1 MSKRKN
7 GSGDDLPLGDHSS
20 YMPQMMLV
28 LADVRLKVK
37 GGAVLP
43 AHALK
48 LVETCGAI
56 AGSSELFAGATPD
69 RPAAL
74 SSPFDEFEEADVA
87 RFLKCIYTA
96 TGNALQAEDA
106 CVAAVVRLAH
116 ALDAAPVLAAA
127 QRHTLKAL
135 RRHPTY
141 RKIVEANELAAL
153 CGWDD
158 VRNAGLVSLV
168 TGLQTPTGTM
178 ETPANVALSDINA
191 FDLTDNLIQA
201 CPPELAALA
210 FGTLAA
216 NYRRLYSTLPQ
227 VLGFSPMSTWE
238 AVAAS
243 RAAVDGVA
251 LESRCGRFVAAIDVP
266 EAWNDETDRLAP
278 FKSHGLEW
286 QLDFRP
292 NGDMLDGRPC
302 VVLELLSGWPKK
314 VRYQAGLVNW
324 REALREVSM
333 GSEDVFT
340 EDDRWG
346 KNLAIGDLT
355 LEDFRDPAAGWVNF
369 HGHAAPFVR
378 ILEVSDPTPDEIERA
393 NGED

>member
-7 GSGDDLPLGDHSS
+7 GSRDDLPLGDHSS

-28 LADVRLKVK
+28 LADVRVKVK

-56 AGSSELFAGATPD
+56 AGSSELFAGATPE

-96 TGNALQAEDA
+96 TGNAMQAEDA

-127 QRHTLKAL
+127 QRHTLAAL
-135 RRHPTY
+135 RQGPTCH
-141 RKIVEANELAAL
+141 KIVEANELGAL

-158 VRNAGLVSLV
+158 VCNAGVATIV
-168 TGLQTPTGTM
+168 DWLQKPLGTM
-178 ETPANVALSDINA
+178 ETSANVALSDLIA
-191 FDLTDNLIQA
+191 FDHAHNLIKA
-201 CPPELAALA
+201 CPPELAARA

-216 NYRRLYSTLPQ
+216 NFRRLYVEASVAVRNSL
-227 VLGFSPMSTWE
+227 LSPAE
-238 AVAAS
+238 AAAAS
-243 RAAVDGVA
+243 RAAADGVA
-251 LESRCGRFVAAIDVP
+251 LESRCGRFVAAISVP
-266 EAWNDETDRLAP
+266 AAWSDETERLAP

-314 VRYQAGLVNW
+314 VRYQVGLVNW
-324 REALREVSM
+324 SEALLGELGV
-333 GSEDVFT
+333 GETVLT
-340 EDDRWG
+340 EGDRWATG
-346 KNLAIGDLT
+346 SVDTLT
-355 LEDFRDPAAGWVNF
+355 AETFRDPAAGWVNF
-369 HGHAAPFVR
+369 HGDAAPFVR
-378 ILEVSDPTPDEIERA
+378 ILEVSDPTPEEIERA

>member
-56 AGSSELFAGATPD
+56 AGSSELFAGATPE

-74 SSPFDEFEEADVA
+74 ISPFDEFEEADVA

-127 QRHTLKAL
+127 QRHTLAAL
-135 RRHPTY
+135 QYSSTY
-141 RKIVEANELAAL
+141 PYIVEASELAAL

-158 VRNAGLVSLV
+158 VRNAGVATLID
-168 TGLQTPTGTM
+168 GLQKPLGTM
-178 ETPANVALSDINA
+178 ETSANVALSDINA
-191 FDLTDNLIQA
+191 FDHVHNLIKA
-201 CPPELAALA
+201 CPLELAALA

-216 NYRRLYSTLPQ
+216 NYRRLYSTLPP
-227 VLGFSPMSTWE
+227 VLGFSPMSTAE

-251 LESRCGRFVAAIDVP
+251 LESRCGRFVAAISVP
-266 EAWNDETDRLAP
+266 EFSDDFTSCVAP

-286 QLDFRP
+286 KLIFHLLNSR
-292 NGDMLDGRPC
+292 LC
-302 VVLELLSGWPKK
+302 VGLELLSGWPKK
-314 VRYQAGLVNW
+314 VHYQVGLVNW
-324 REALREVSM
+324 SAAPLGEM
-333 GSEDVFT
+333 GERDEGEGVFT
-340 EDDRWG
+340 EEG
-346 KNLAIGDLT
+346 AAAALEISNLT
-355 LEDFRDPAAGWVNF
+355 PETFRDPAAGWVNF

-378 ILEVSDPTPDEIERA
+378 ILEVNDPAPV
-393 NGED
+393 

>member
-28 LADVRLKVK
+28 LADVRVKVK

-56 AGSSELFAGATPD
+56 AGSSELFAGATPE

-96 TGNALQAEDA
+96 TGNAMQAEGV

-116 ALDAAPVLAAA
+116 SLDAAPVLAAA
-127 QRHTLKAL
+127 QRHTLEDL
-135 RRHPTY
+135 QRRPTY
-141 RKIVEANELAAL
+141 HKIFEANELAAL

-158 VRNAGLVSLV
+158 VHNAGVATLV
-168 TGLQTPTGTM
+168 TGLQKPPGTM
-178 ETPANVALSDINA
+178 ETSANVALSDIIA
-191 FDLTDNLIQA
+191 FNHAHNMIQA
-201 CPPELAALA
+201 CPPELAARV

-216 NYRRLYSTLPQ
+216 NFRRLYAEASDAVRNSL
-227 VLGFSPMSTWE
+227 LSPAE

-243 RAAVDGVA
+243 RAAADGVA
-251 LESRCGRFVAAIDVP
+251 LESRCGRFVDMIDVRA
-266 EAWNDETDRLAP
+266 AWSDDTERVAP

-286 QLDFRP
+286 KLIFHLL
-292 NGDMLDGRPC
+292 NGRPC
-302 VVLELLSGWPKK
+302 VGLELLSGWPKK
-314 VRYQAGLVNW
+314 VRYQVGLVNW
-324 REALREVSM
+324 MRCSDQLLGEW
-333 GSEDVFT
+333 DVGETVLT
-340 EDDRWG
+340 EGDRWATG
-346 KNLAIGDLT
+346 SADILT
-355 LEDFRDPAAGWVNF
+355 AETFRDPAAGWVNF

-378 ILEVSDPTPDEIERA
+378 ILEVSDPTPV
-393 NGED
+393 

>member
-127 QRHTLKAL
+127 QRPTLEAL
-135 RRHPTY
+135 RRRPTY
-141 RKIVEANELAAL
+141 PKIVEANELAAL
-153 CGWDD
+153 CGCGWDD
-158 VRNAGLVSLV
+158 VRNAGVAHIV
-168 TGLQTPTGTM
+168 VGLQTPPGIMATSV
-178 ETPANVALSDINA
+178 NVALSDINA
-191 FDLTDNLIQA
+191 FDHVHNLIKA

-216 NYRRLYSTLPQ
+216 NYRRLYSTLPRYFTM
-227 VLGFSPMSTWE
+227 GY
-238 AVAAS
+238 
-243 RAAVDGVA
+243 
-251 LESRCGRFVAAIDVP
+251 I
-266 EAWNDETDRLAP
+266 
-278 FKSHGLEW
+278 
-286 QLDFRP
+286 
-292 NGDMLDGRPC
+292 
-302 VVLELLSGWPKK
+302 SGT
-314 VRYQAGLVNW
+314 G
-324 REALREVSM
+324 
-333 GSEDVFT
+333 G
-340 EDDRWG
+340 
-346 KNLAIGDLT
+346 
-355 LEDFRDPAAGWVNF
+355 
-369 HGHAAPFVR
+369 
-378 ILEVSDPTPDEIERA
+378 
-393 NGED
+393 

>member
-28 LADVRLKVK
+28 LADVRVKVK

-116 ALDAAPVLAAA
+116 SLDAAPVLAAA
-127 QRHTLKAL
+127 QRHMVAAL
-135 RRHPTY
+135 RQGPTC
-141 RKIVEANELAAL
+141 RKIVEADELAAL

-158 VRNAGLVSLV
+158 VRNAGVATLVDW
-168 TGLQTPTGTM
+168 LQKPTGTM
-178 ETPANVALSDINA
+178 VTSAHVALSDLIA
-191 FDLTDNLIQA
+191 FDHAHNMIQA
-201 CPPELAALA
+201 CPPELAARA

-216 NYRRLYSTLPQ
+216 NFRRLYVEASDAVRNSL
-227 VLGFSPMSTWE
+227 LSPAE

-251 LESRCGRFVAAIDVP
+251 LESRCGRFVAAINVP
-266 EAWNDETDRLAP
+266 DFSDDFTSYVAP

-286 QLDFRP
+286 QLKFHP
-292 NGDMLDGRPC
+292 NGRRHPADIMLTGRPC
-302 VVLELLSGWPKK
+302 VGLELLSGWPKK
-314 VRYQAGLVNW
+314 VRYQVGLVNW
-324 REALREVSM
+324 SKALLGDLGAGETVL
-333 GSEDVFT
+333 T
-340 EDDRWG
+340 EGDRWATG
-346 KNLAIGDLT
+346 SIDTLT
-355 LEDFRDPAAGWVNF
+355 PETFRDPADGWVNF
-369 HGHAAPFVR
+369 HGDAAPFVR
-378 ILEVSDPTPDEIERA
+378 ILEVSDPTPV
-393 NGED
+393 

>member
-20 YMPQMMLV
+20 YMAEPLLP
-28 LADVRLKVK
+28 LADIQIKVK

-43 AHALK
+43 AHAMK

-56 AGSSELFAGATPD
+56 AGSSELFVGATPD

-106 CVAAVVRLAH
+106 RGRLQAEDVAAVVRLAH

-127 QRHTLKAL
+127 QRHTLAAL
-135 RRHPTY
+135 QYSSTY
-141 RKIVEANELAAL
+141 PYIVEANELAAL

-158 VRNAGLVSLV
+158 VHTAGVATLVD
-168 TGLQTPTGTM
+168 GLQKPLGSM
-178 ETPANVALSDINA
+178 ETSANVALSDLVA
-191 FDLTDNLIQA
+191 FDHARNLIQA
-201 CPPELAALA
+201 CPQELAARA

-216 NYRRLYSTLPQ
+216 NFRRLYAEASDAVRNSL
-227 VLGFSPMSTWE
+227 LSPAE

-243 RAAVDGVA
+243 RAAADGDA
-251 LESRCGRFVAAIDVP
+251 LESRCGRFVAAIDVG
-266 EAWNDETDRLAP
+266 ADWDDEHVAP

-286 QLDFRP
+286 KLNFLP
-292 NGDMLDGRPC
+292 NGDMLDRRPC
-302 VVLELLSGWPKK
+302 VSLELLSGWPKK
-314 VRYQAGLVNW
+314 VRYQVGLVNW
-324 REALREVSM
+324 MRCSDQLLGEW
-333 GSEDVFT
+333 DVGETVLT
-340 EDDRWG
+340 EGDRWATG
-346 KNLAIGDLT
+346 PPGLLT
-355 LEDFRDPAAGWVNF
+355 AETFRDPAAGWVNF

-378 ILEVSDPTPDEIERA
+378 ILEVSDPAPV
-393 NGED
+393 